1 MCLKSMG
8 PEFVKEMAVLVL
20 AAENTARGS
29 VIEACLEIDKVGGR
43 SGRTRVICYNF
54 ACK

>member
-1 MCLKSMG
+1 MGLKSTVPG
-8 PEFVKEMAVLVL
+8 FVNEMAVLTL

-29 VIEACLEIDKVGGR
+29 VIEACREIDKVGGR
-43 SGRTRVICYNF
+43 SGRTRVMGYNF